1 MTVESRTFW
10 FGGKNGKVRNQRI
23 IVIRCPG
30 RRACSPPIAD
40 LGSQNS
46 RLLHRRSAA
55 LDRGCV
61 ERDCAQI
68 PDQVFSHSLD
78 PKLPLSYEGGAALIT
93 AETSRDRVQMKR
105 LCDRCGSVIVEERGI
120 GQIR

>member
-1 MTVESRTFW
+1 MGRSGISASSSFDAR
-10 FGGKNGKVRNQRI
+10 GGGPALHQ
-23 IVIRCPG
+23 
-30 RRACSPPIAD
+30 IAD